1 MGGIKIT
8 TEDNIIDQEDR
19 NEFLLTTKFPEE
31 AKRLPFDYLNDYE
44 KDIAQKCINKESLT
58 EKEVTDLKKLLN
70 DYRPFL
76 KKYDAEKV
84 EKNLDDN
91 ITIIK
96 TSSEL
101 LKLINDPQRFR
112 IDMMY
117 TIGEK
122 QVLLKLKIKQIADSD
137 YLALLDLQTRVF
149 RDLDDNERKVY
160 AKAANNV
167 AMTAEE
173 QNMVKQIQ
181 DKINERVVDHE
192 RNAQDITEMLAKVA
206 DLVDDPEQTY
216 EEKLQFWN
224 QIDLSARILL
234 FMKIKERFNISDKTE
249 EELFPAIR

>member
-1 MGGIKIT
+1 M
-8 TEDNIIDQEDR
+8 DIDVQSADKHQLKTR
-19 NEFLLTTKFPEE
+19 FPEE
-31 AKRLPFDYLNDYE
+31 CKRLPYDYLDDYE
-44 KDIAQKCINKESLT
+44 KTLANKCINHESFTDKEL
-58 EKEVTDLKKLLN
+58 TDLKKLLAT
-70 DYRPFL
+70 YRPYL
-76 KKYDAEKV
+76 KDYDSV
-84 EKNLDDN
+84 SIEKNLDDN

-122 QVLLKLKIKQIADSD
+122 QVLLKLKIKQIPDSD

-167 AMTAEE
+167 SMTAEE
-173 QNMVKQIQ
+173 QNMVNQIQ

-192 RNAQDITEMLAKVA
+192 RTAQDITEMLAKVA

-234 FMKIKERFNISDKTE
+234 FMKIKERFNISNKTE
-249 EELFPAIR
+249 DELFPAIE